1 MNGKINMSA
10 STCDRLKFRVCGK
23 RYVEIVRITLPLK
36 TNNKYIHSPDM
47 GHGLDLGYNNVGWV
61 PGVNTKQTCSVNT
74 RYQQYLVDY
83 KY

>member
-1 MNGKINMSA
+1 
-10 STCDRLKFRVCGK
+10 
-23 RYVEIVRITLPLK
+23 
-36 TNNKYIHSPDM
+36 M

-83 KY
+83 KYWETLRTNSVQQFWTFSLKKSIIRNVSIL